1 MITFG
6 NLSTSREAGE
16 RFPWAH
22 ALVAQQGRSILGV
35 INNTNDW
42 FRAANLHRAL
52 ERLSAQ
58 GFFAGFDRICVY
70 GSSMGGFGAL
80 TFAPLFPKSHAV
92 VFAPQST
99 LDRRRASFETRY
111 RFARRNN
118 DWHGQWSDAAEG
130 VRALRSGYLIYD
142 PFEPL
147 DAAHVGRLKTP
158 ALTPV
163 KLRHFG
169 HIIPPRLRVMG
180 LLKPLALGA
189 LRGEL
194 ESKDVRRLLSERKD
208 SVLYVSR
215 MLDTALQRGHYRTG
229 MRAADKALQTNTN
242 WKIRAA
248 RRNFR
253 GALKADRT

>member
-130 VRALRSGYLIYD
+130 VRALRSGYLTRRCGR
-142 PFEPL
+142 PL
-147 DAAHVGRLKTP
+147 HLPLRPHRDSLDNLKGLATDSTP
-158 ALTPV
+158 
-163 KLRHFG
+163 
-169 HIIPPRLRVMG
+169 
-180 LLKPLALGA
+180 
-189 LRGEL
+189 
-194 ESKDVRRLLSERKD
+194 
-208 SVLYVSR
+208 
-215 MLDTALQRGHYRTG
+215 Q
-229 MRAADKALQTNTN
+229 
-242 WKIRAA
+242 
-248 RRNFR
+248 
-253 GALKADRT
+253 ADRKSVV